1 MESLSFVQGP
11 GLQGQ
16 RNQRNQRP
24 ITRSRPSIAS
34 IASIATPSQRQTQRS
49 RLKALGL
56 PGLPGLPLIGAA
68 SAALVG
74 RARSRSISS
83 RGLRRVAVHRAA
95 QDWTRRD
102 QLLDIEKEMQRL
114 WEEEKAYEMD
124 APEDS
129 PEKYFVTFPFPYM
142 NGKLH
147 LGHAFSITKAEF
159 AARFAR
165 LNGKRVLFPFGFHC
179 TGMPIAAAALKLKE
193 CIAKRTERTEAQGE
207 AEPTEPTEPIL
218 VEAQVGE
225 AEAAAAS
232 NSPAAPG
239 VFKGK
244 KSKAVAKTG
253 GLDQYDIML
262 ALGIPDDEIPK
273 FTDPTYWLEYF
284 PPLAIQDMKRFG
296 AAVDW
301 RRTFITTDLNP
312 YFDSFVQWHF
322 QKLKANYLANGKRQT
337 IFSMTTQQP
346 CADHDRAEGEGVNP
360 QEYTLIKLRVKEIPA
375 EWKEQLGDGKVYL
388 VAATLRPETM
398 YGQTNCFVLPEGEY
412 GFFRTKK
419 GDIFVCS
426 ERSAL
431 NMYYQDLMEGDEK
444 NVSGPSSLMS
454 KRGQDLV
461 GLPLDAPLCQYET
474 IHVLPM
480 FTISMSKG
488 TGVVTSVPAEA
499 PDDYVCLRDWKTRS
513 NWRDQ
518 YKVKEE
524 WCVPFDV
531 VEILTFEDSVDKDS
545 EESASESAESA
556 ESASAASAP
565 AICEQMKI
573 GSHREKE
580 KLAAAKKDVYQKGF
594 YSGIM
599 NVGPYKGEKVADVKT
614 KIRDELIE
622 KGEAVAYFEPESK
635 VVARSG
641 DECVVA
647 LCEQW
652 YLKYSDEAWTKRV
665 REHVDNNFEMFS
677 DASKNALAHAVG
689 WLGDWACSRTFGLGT
704 KLPWDE
710 QWLIES
716 LSDSTIYMAY
726 YTIAHLVESDESVKA
741 EDLTEEVFDYVFCI
755 SETLPSSDA
764 VPKDLLVKMRKE
776 FEYWYPVDLRCSGK
790 DLIQNHLT
798 MSLFNHAAVWEDQRE
813 LWPRAFYCNGHVM
826 VNSEK
831 MSKSKG
837 NFLTLEEAI
846 STYSA
851 DATRIACADSGDG
864 LQDANFSTES
874 CGKTILRLTTLQAWA
889 EDAKARLPTMRTG
902 DFTFLDEIFKNEIN
916 ISLTNAHTAYTK
928 MLFTDALRCVWYD
941 LENLR
946 SQYSILTNG
955 DVHREVVERLLESQT
970 IALSPIAPHFCENLW
985 RNVLKKDTLVVKQRW
1000 PESKPIDAFLAR
1012 QYALIQGSLRSFRLQ
1027 LEKFKTPK
1035 KKGKKSKEA
1044 PKVPPKPTH
1053 AIIFV
1058 AKNYKP
1064 WQMEVL
1070 KVLQGIELNEDNE
1083 PVEKNFMGQL
1093 REAESIKAFPKQ
1105 TMKQAMP
1112 FASFVMSKEV
1122 KARGAEALELELP
1135 FDEAAMLRDLSDVIK
1150 SQLGVQEL
1158 QIVSSTEGQE
1168 DLVGF
1173 DSQRDA
1179 ATPAKPQIVFMAK
1192 EMESA
1197 D

>member
-1 MESLSFVQGP
+1 
-11 GLQGQ
+11 
-16 RNQRNQRP
+16 
-24 ITRSRPSIAS
+24 
-34 IASIATPSQRQTQRS
+34 
-49 RLKALGL
+49 
-56 PGLPGLPLIGAA
+56 
-68 SAALVG
+68 
-74 RARSRSISS
+74 
-83 RGLRRVAVHRAA
+83 
-95 QDWTRRD
+95 
-102 QLLDIEKEMQRL
+102 MQKL
-114 WEEEKAYEMD
+114 WEDQKAYEMD
-124 APEDS
+124 APDES
-129 PEKYFVTFPFPYM
+129 SEKYFVTFPFPYM

-165 LNGKRVLFPFGFHC
+165 LNGKHVLFPFGFHC

-193 CIAKRTERTEAQGE
+193 CIAKRKVESKESKVLEVVGAQEEAQEE
-207 AEPTEPTEPIL
+207 AS
-218 VEAQVGE
+218 G
-225 AEAAAAS
+225 
-232 NSPAAPG
+232 APG

-262 ALGIPDDEIPK
+262 ALGISEDEIPK

-284 PPLAIQDMKRFG
+284 PPLAIEDMKRFG

-322 QKLKANYLANGKRQT
+322 QKLKAKYLANGKRQT
-337 IFSMTTQQP
+337 IFSTTTQQP

-360 QEYTLIKLRVKEIPA
+360 QEYTLIKLRVKEIPTD
-375 EWKEQLGDGKVYL
+375 WKD
-388 VAATLRPETM
+388 
-398 YGQTNCFVLPEGEY
+398 CEY

-419 GDIFVCS
+419 GEIFVCS
-426 ERSAL
+426 DRSAM
-431 NMYYQDLMEGDEK
+431 NMYYQDLLEGDDEK
-444 NVSGPSSLMS
+444 KTATSLMS
-454 KRGQDLV
+454 KTGQDLV
-461 GLPLDAPLCQYET
+461 GLPLDAPLCQYPT

-524 WCVPFDV
+524 WCAPFDV
-531 VEILTFEDSVDKDS
+531 VDILTFEDG
-545 EESASESAESA
+545 ESG
-556 ESASAASAP
+556 ASAP

-573 GSHREKE
+573 GSHREKD
-580 KLAAAKKDVYQKGF
+580 KLGAAKKDVYQKGF

-599 NVGPYKGEKVADVKT
+599 NVGPYKGEKVADVKS

-622 KGEAVAYFEPESK
+622 KGEALAYFEPESK

-665 REHVDNNFEMFS
+665 REHVEGDFEMFS
-677 DASKNALAHAVG
+677 EASKNALAHAVG

-726 YTIAHLVESDESVKA
+726 YTIAHLVETVPA

-755 SETLPSSDA
+755 SETLPSS
-764 VPKDLLVKMRKE
+764 VPRDLLVQMRKE
-776 FEYWYPVDLRCSGK
+776 FEFWYPVDLRCSGK

-798 MSLFNHAAVWEDQRE
+798 MSLFNHAAVWEDAK

-902 DFTFLDEIFKNEIN
+902 DYTFLDEIFSNEIS
-916 ISLTNAHTAYTK
+916 ICLENAHSAYTK

-955 DVHREVVERLLESQT
+955 DVHGEVVERLLETQT
-970 IALSPIAPHFCENLW
+970 ITLSPIAPHFCEFLW
-985 RNVLKKDTLVVKQRW
+985 RNVLQKDSLVVKQSW
-1000 PESKPIDAFLAR
+1000 PSSPKAVDPFLAR

-1027 LEKFKTPK
+1027 LEKYKTPK
-1035 KKGKKSKEA
+1035 KSKKKSKE
-1044 PKVPPKPTH
+1044 VPPKPTH

-1058 AKNYKP
+1058 AKSYKP
-1064 WQMEVL
+1064 WQME
-1070 KVLQGIELNEDNE
+1070 
-1083 PVEKNFMGQL
+1083 
-1093 REAESIKAFPKQ
+1093 
-1105 TMKQAMP
+1105 
-1112 FASFVMSKEV
+1112 EV
-1122 KARGAEALELELP
+1122 KARGPEALELELP
-1135 FDEAAMLRDLSDVIK
+1135 FDEARGLGTHGGTDVAPPAIRSNANSKDAAGWEKLVQRRGTQKTRPARPMPSTGPQLRRPPGPSSKPEPQGSSKRKLTFKDVALKETKRRRTSNKMVPRNPINDEGLLRVARHITAETGPAQRIDFNSTTVTAFGLQWLLTILSLHPLYPVERINALGKTEFVPLWVGLRDTNIDTKEVEDSEDHDFFVGGSFESLGCSVCMDDCPERSVTTRKSNMVIHLDLELPEVCREMSSK
-1150 SQLGVQEL
+1150 MLGICSSGIFQKTRPQVWRNMWL
-1158 QIVSSTEGQE
+1158 QPEKTWQREEPQFLYE
-1168 DLVGF
+1168 DPETMQSYL
-1173 DSQRDA
+1173 
-1179 ATPAKPQIVFMAK
+1179 
-1192 EMESA
+1192 ESCHIRL
-1197 D
+1197 

>member
-1 MESLSFVQGP
+1 MESLSFVPGPQGPQGP
-11 GLQGQ
+11 GHLQG
-16 RNQRNQRP
+16 RIQRP
-24 ITRSRPSIAS
+24 IHRPHWPSS
-34 IASIATPSQRQTQRS
+34 ATPQRQPLT
-49 RLKALGL
+49 ALTA
-56 PGLPGLPLIGAA
+56 LPLIG
-68 SAALVG
+68 AALVG
-74 RARSRSISS
+74 RARHGRRSIS
-83 RGLRRVAVHRAA
+83 RGLRRGRRVAVHRAA

-102 QLLDIEKEMQRL
+102 QLLDIEKEMQTL

-124 APEDS
+124 APEDA

-193 CIAKRTERTEAQGE
+193 CIAKRGDAT
-207 AEPTEPTEPIL
+207 
-218 VEAQVGE
+218 E
-225 AEAAAAS
+225 AEAEATEVEADQADQAAEAAE
-232 NSPAAPG
+232 AAPG

-244 KSKAVAKTG
+244 KSKSVAKTG

-262 ALGIPDDEIPK
+262 ALGIPEEEIPK

-296 AAVDW
+296 TAVDW

-322 QKLKANYLANGKRQT
+322 QKLKAKYLANGKRQT

-375 EWKEQLGDGKVYL
+375 EWKEQLGDGEVYL

-419 GDIFVCS
+419 GEIFVCS
-426 ERSAL
+426 QRSAL

-444 NVSGPSSLMS
+444 NGPSGPNGPTSLMS
-454 KRGQDLV
+454 KTGQDLV

-513 NWRDQ
+513 NWREQ

-524 WCVPFDV
+524 WCAPDV
-531 VEILTFEDSVDKDS
+531 VDILTFEDDNEDAGSSDS
-545 EESASESAESA
+545 
-556 ESASAASAP
+556 ASAP

-573 GSHREKE
+573 GSHREKD

-665 REHVDNNFEMFS
+665 REHVESDFEMFS

-726 YTIAHLVESDESVKA
+726 YTIAHLVESLKA

-755 SETLPSSDA
+755 SETLPKSPG

-798 MSLFNHAAVWEDQRE
+798 MSLFNHAAVWEDSK

-902 DFTFLDEIFKNEIN
+902 DYTFLDEIFNNEIN
-916 ISLTNAHTAYTK
+916 ICLENAHTAYRK

-955 DVHREVVERLLESQT
+955 DVHAEVVERLLESQT
-970 IALSPIAPHFCENLW
+970 ITLSPIAPHFCENLW

-1000 PESKPIDAFLAR
+1000 PESKEIDAFLAR

-1027 LEKFKTPK
+1027 LEKFKSPK
-1035 KKGKKSKEA
+1035 KKSKE
-1044 PKVPPKPTH
+1044 VPPKPTH

-1083 PVEKNFMGQL
+1083 PMEKNFMGQL

-1158 QIVSSTEGQE
+1158 QIVSSTEE
-1168 DLVGF
+1168 VGF
-1173 DSQRDA
+1173 DLQRDA

-1197 D
+1197 DT